1 MTTTTLAR
9 QRAARQS
16 RASGFDYDPAYE
28 AMLAEDRE
36 IARDLER
43 GPDGIPGTPWQ
54 QIVQS
59 VQREQVWR
67 GCR

>member
-1 MTTTTLAR
+1 MKILDR
-9 QRAARQS
+9 QRAGRQF

-43 GPDGIPGTPWQ
+43 GPDGRPGTPWQ
-54 QIVQS
+54 FKVQS
-59 VQREQVWR
+59 IQREAER
-67 GCR
+67 R

>member
-1 MTTTTLAR
+1 MNRYLTRQRIAR
-9 QRAARQS
+9 QF

-43 GPDGIPGTPWQ
+43 GPDGRPGTPWQ

-59 VQREQVWR
+59 IQAERRV
-67 GCR
+67 